1 MFLNK
6 GDHWYVIGNLDSG
19 YSELY
24 NISQSKAQSYE
35 IAYKKLRSSTSK
47 ADIMKKTKELTPH
60 QKAWATRRL
69 NAMTPHQ
76 KAWATRRAKAATMK
90 ATKK

>member
-1 MFLNK
+1 
-6 GDHWYVIGNLDSG
+6 
-19 YSELY
+19 
-24 NISQSKAQSYE
+24 
-35 IAYKKLRSSTSK
+35 
-47 ADIMKKTKELTPH
+47 MKKAKELTPH